1 MAQISSGTTRST
13 APAIPAAAS
22 SGFFGFPEGGTSSPR
37 AAPSPEAL
45 PPPAAAAAATPAVAP
60 APTLVLAAALAPA
73 AVSGTAAEAAWPRP
87 RPRPHPRPADAD
99 AGSASGS
106 GSGSACCREAAEPVA
121 ALAAEPASE
130 VVPLVVPDPVPAE
143 ATGRD
148 GAVSSLPLSPCAA
161 LPEAALPD
169 GGAAGARLGPGSAPT
184 DPSATALRTDDP
196 SGEDRF

>member
-22 SGFFGFPEGGTSSPR
+22 SGFLGFPEGGTSSPR

-45 PPPAAAAAATPAVAP
+45 PPPAAAAAATPALAL
-60 APTLVLAAALAPA
+60 ALALVLALA
-73 AVSGTAAEAAWPRP
+73 AVSGAAA
-87 RPRPHPRPADAD
+87 
-99 AGSASGS
+99 
-106 GSGSACCREAAEPVA
+106 PVA
-121 ALAAEPASE
+121 APASE
-130 VVPLVVPDPVPAE
+130 VVRLVVPDRDPDPVLDGAGVPTAVPDE
-143 ATGRD
+143 VSGRD
-148 GAVSSLPLSPCAA
+148 PAVSSLSPRAARPDGA
-161 LPEAALPD
+161 LPDDALPDDALPD